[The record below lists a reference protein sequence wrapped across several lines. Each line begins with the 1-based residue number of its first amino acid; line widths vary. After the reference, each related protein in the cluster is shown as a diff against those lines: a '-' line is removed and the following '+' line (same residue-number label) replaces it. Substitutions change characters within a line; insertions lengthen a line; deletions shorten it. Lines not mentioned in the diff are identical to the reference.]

1 MAKDSFIT
9 ELRGDIE
16 NNNLPIFNDFVLQVG
31 NPDLVDS
38 RSTCYMVTAITAEN
52 KQARA
57 YVVEPNKYFTR
68 VENPQSPYYV
78 PLIEF
83 LWPDSSTSTSVSQN
97 FYTRLGNLD
106 FRIENKYNLK
116 SLFVGGRIAFDVKQL
131 SYCDLSDMI
140 KAEYA
145 VGNLD
150 EVTHFPNSK
159 EINFDNPA
167 LSLSIQNDIE
177 GSIAAFSNCTACEK
191 LLIKSNPKLTGNI
204 ELLGKLTNLK
214 ELRVDGDTGLSGTI
228 ERFVAAQIDNGRTS
242 VNQEGAI
249 KIYRAT
255 AGILRFGGNVY
266 NPGVEEYL
274 TWESANKII
283 IYAGN
288 SATDYTKVLAKG
300 ATAEEIA
307 AWEAAGKTVTVVN

>member
-16 NNNLPIFNDFVLQVG
+16 NNNLPIFNEFTLLVG
-31 NPDLVDS
+31 NPDLAAS
-38 RSTCYMVTAITAEN
+38 RSACYKVSAVTAEN

-68 VENPQSPYYV
+68 VDNPQSPYYV
-78 PLIEF
+78 HLTEF
-83 LWPDSSTSTSVSQN
+83 LWPDSSTSTNVSQD
-97 FYTRLGNLD
+97 FYTLLGNLD

-131 SYCDLSDMI
+131 SYCDLSDKI
-140 KAEYA
+140 QAEYA
-145 VGNLD
+145 IGNLD
-150 EVTHFPNSK
+150 EIVQFPNSK

-167 LSLSIQNDIE
+167 LSLSIKNDIE

-191 LLIKSNPKLTGNI
+191 LLIRNNQKLTGNI

-214 ELRVDGDTGLSGTI
+214 ELRVDSDFGISGTI
-228 ERFVAAQIDNGRTS
+228 ERFVAAQIDNGRTAVS
-242 VNQEGAI
+242 QENAI
-249 KIYRAT
+249 KIYSAT
-255 AGILRFGGNVY
+255 AGALRFGGNVY
-266 NPGVEEYL
+266 NPKVDEYL